1 MKENSN
7 TPKAY
12 IGTYAK
18 YNNGSLYGA
27 WMDLTKYANYDD
39 FLSACH
45 KLHKDESDPEF
56 MCQDTECMP
65 DGLSFPESFS
75 RKDFEDVITAYKES
89 LEEISESANDIRIV
103 GYSEKAIA
111 VYGDTKSIKDK
122 LKSLGGRFNPRLR
135 EGAGWIFSKKMEA
148 ELRKLLAGCE
158 TTCTCRTKDLSVANE
173 YKDALAEY
181 CKLVNDCGYY
191 SKEYEGAVKIENE
204 GDTFYYLIEK
214 PRIENSFW
222 FHDEGPNYEYYLDVV
237 ANEES
242 KKNYFLNHNIN
253 SFDRDIKRA
262 NKGFFLFEKNRVY
275 FDCRDGKPV
284 NDDIRKR
291 IVDGILFGKERFKKR
306 LNSYLKRWG
315 TSKLRFETYWADR

>member
-65 DGLSFPESFS
+65 DGISFPESFS

-89 LEEISESANDIRIV
+89 LEEISESSNDIRIV
-103 GYSEKAIA
+103 DYSEKAIA

-135 EGAGWIFSKKMEA
+135 EGTGWIFQI
-148 ELRKLLAGCE
+148 C
-158 TTCTCRTKDLSVANE
+158 
-173 YKDALAEY
+173 
-181 CKLVNDCGYY
+181 
-191 SKEYEGAVKIENE
+191 
-204 GDTFYYLIEK
+204 
-214 PRIENSFW
+214 
-222 FHDEGPNYEYYLDVV
+222 
-237 ANEES
+237 
-242 KKNYFLNHNIN
+242 
-253 SFDRDIKRA
+253 
-262 NKGFFLFEKNRVY
+262 
-275 FDCRDGKPV
+275 
-284 NDDIRKR
+284 
-291 IVDGILFGKERFKKR
+291 
-306 LNSYLKRWG
+306 
-315 TSKLRFETYWADR
+315 

>member
-1 MKENSN
+1 M
-7 TPKAY
+7 
-12 IGTYAK
+12 
-18 YNNGSLYGA
+18 
-27 WMDLTKYANYDD
+27 
-39 FLSACH
+39 
-45 KLHKDESDPEF
+45 
-56 MCQDTECMP
+56 
-65 DGLSFPESFS
+65 
-75 RKDFEDVITAYKES
+75 
-89 LEEISESANDIRIV
+89 
-103 GYSEKAIA
+103 
-111 VYGDTKSIKDK
+111 
-122 LKSLGGRFNPRLR
+122 
-135 EGAGWIFSKKMEA
+135 
-148 ELRKLLAGCE
+148 
-158 TTCTCRTKDLSVANE
+158 ANE
-173 YKDALAEY
+173 YKDTLAEY

-262 NKGFFLFEKNRVY
+262 NKGFFLLEKNRAY
-275 FDCRDGKPV
+275 LDCRDGKPV

-291 IVDGILFGKERFKKR
+291 IVDGILFGKERFEKR